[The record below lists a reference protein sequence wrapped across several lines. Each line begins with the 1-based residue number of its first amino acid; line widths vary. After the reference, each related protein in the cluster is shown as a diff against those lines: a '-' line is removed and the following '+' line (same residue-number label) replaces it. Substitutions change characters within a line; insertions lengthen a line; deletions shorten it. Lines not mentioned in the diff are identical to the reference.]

1 MGVMKK
7 EREGKKERE
16 REGEEWHG
24 RKITL
29 MKDAF
34 NHVLAALLLGFDSL
48 VAAAVLLPGG
58 GLA

>member
-1 MGVMKK
+1 MKK
-7 EREGKKERE
+7 EREGKKERK

-34 NHVLAALLLGFDSL
+34 NHVAALLLVVGFDSL